1 MSCVNR
7 GPVIHI
13 GLPKCGSTFLQ
24 ERVFPK
30 LQNMPYVADNGT
42 EDILAKNSFDDL
54 PQDLVFFQKR
64 GERYCFSH
72 EGLSDYVMSPEIRF
86 TEYSHRHNCLTNL
99 RRIFETEG
107 RFLLQIRR
115 QDLMVQ
121 SIFQHNAPSFI
132 YRPEDIFIDY
142 PAQNL
147 GSGAVKL
154 RKRVGMIYFE
164 TLDFFRIV
172 ERLGPDRVDVL
183 LLEELSDDPET
194 YFRRLGDIMGE
205 DLRHFAQSQKKVN
218 ESHAEATRYPQSL
231 GFLKPLVR
239 KLGMAD
245 LAAKALR
252 RRMDLSPE
260 FAAKVLRDYEYG
272 NRKLQKLYGLP
283 MEKYG
288 YFV

>member
-1 MSCVNR
+1 MSCENR

-24 ERVFPK
+24 ERIFPH
-30 LQNMPYVADNGT
+30 LTSMPYIEDNEA

-54 PQDLVFFQKR
+54 PEDLIFFQKR

-72 EGLSDYVMSPEIRF
+72 EGLSDYVMSPEIGF
-86 TEYSHRHNCLTNL
+86 TKYSHRHNCLTNL
-99 RRIFETEG
+99 RRIFDSEG
-107 RFLLQIRR
+107 RFILQIRR

-154 RKRVGMIYFE
+154 RKRVGLIYFE

-183 LLEELSDDPET
+183 LLEELSDDPAA
-194 YFRRLGDIMGE
+194 YFQRLGKIMGE
-205 DLRHFAQSQKKVN
+205 DLGHFAQNRQRVN
-218 ESHAEATRYPQSL
+218 VSHAEATRYPQAL
-231 GFLKPLVR
+231 GFMKPLVR
-239 KLGMAD
+239 KLG
-245 LAAKALR
+245 LANLASRVLR
-252 RRMDLSPE
+252 RRMELSPD
-260 FAAKVLRDYEYG
+260 FAAKILKDYEYG